1 MRGNEFLDK
10 MELVDAAFVE
20 EADRQPSFKTDKKL
34 ERGGHICSEK

>member
-20 EADRQPSFKTDKKL
+20 EADRQPSFKTEQKARK
-34 ERGGHICSEK
+34 GNICSEK